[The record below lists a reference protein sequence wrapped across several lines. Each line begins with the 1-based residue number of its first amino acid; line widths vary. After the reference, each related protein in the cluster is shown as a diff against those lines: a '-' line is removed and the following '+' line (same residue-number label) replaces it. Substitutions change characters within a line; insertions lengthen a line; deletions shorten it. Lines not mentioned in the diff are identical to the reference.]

1 MDRPLLSLDLG
12 TTGVRAVVFGADGR
26 TLGSA
31 YARLA
36 LTYPAPDRIEQD
48 ALDFCTRSSEVI
60 RRALTEARCAP
71 GDLRGLGIVTQ
82 RSSVV
87 AWNSVTGRPLAPVI
101 GWQDRRTLPRV
112 NELRALGLPVNTL
125 ASCTKFEW
133 LVREDAAVR
142 AAAHRGQLRFGT
154 PDVWLTSWLTGGEA
168 FVTDPSCAGATG
180 LIDPSAE
187 GWLGPALELFEQED
201 AWHPSLVATN
211 AVVGM
216 TDPKVFGAA
225 IPVAA
230 RAGDQQ
236 AACFAQGV
244 HRIGDAKLTFGTS
257 AMLDR
262 CTGPT
267 PSEAPAGAY
276 DLPLWRLL
284 AADGLVENA
293 FCHEGT
299 VITAGAAIEWLQR
312 IGVLES
318 VAELDAL
325 ATAGRP
331 GVTFVP
337 ALAGLG
343 TPYMADQARGSF
355 AGLGLDTERAE
366 LVRGVLDGIAQRGAD
381 LATALDVT
389 GTLHV
394 DGGLSQSSW
403 LMQRLAD
410 LTGCTV
416 LRASEV
422 ETTARGGAALAAS
435 SPELPGGP
443 LPPAAPAA
451 RIEPAVAPAER
462 EELRAA
468 WRTHIARLV
477 RDDANEVS

>member
-1 MDRPLLSLDLG
+1 MSGPVLSLDLG
-12 TTGVRAVVFGADGR
+12 TTGVRAVVFDAQGHVLGQAYQRLTVAFPGADR
-26 TLGSA
+26 V
-31 YARLA
+31 
-36 LTYPAPDRIEQD
+36 EQD
-48 ALDFCTRSSEVI
+48 AQDFCARSLEVI
-60 RRALTEARCAP
+60 NAALKDAAV
-71 GDLRGLGIVTQ
+71 GAADLRALGIVNQ
-82 RSSVV
+82 RSSTV
-87 AWNSVTGRPLAPVI
+87 AWDAETGSPLAPVI
-101 GWQDRRTLPRV
+101 GWQDRRTLARV
-112 NELRALGLPVNTL
+112 QELRALGLPVNTL

-133 LVREDAAVR
+133 LTAEHAEVRS
-142 AAAHRGQLRFGT
+142 AAARGQLRLGT
-154 PDVWLTSWLTGGEA
+154 PDVWLTHWLSGGAA
-168 FVTDPSCAGATG
+168 FVTDPSNAGATG
-180 LIDPSAE
+180 LYDAGSG
-187 GWLGPALELFEQED
+187 GWFEAAMELFGQD
-201 AWHPSLVATN
+201 PAWHPEVVASN
-211 AVVGM
+211 ASVGV
-216 TDPKVFGAA
+216 TDRKLFGAEVP
-225 IPVAA
+225 ITA

-244 HRIGDAKLTFGTS
+244 VAIGDAKLTLGTS

-262 CTGPT
+262 CTGEQ
-267 PSEAPAGAY
+267 PSEAPPGAY
-276 DLPLWRLL
+276 DLPLWRL
-284 AADGLVENA
+284 AKADGSVEDA

-299 VITAGAAIEWLQR
+299 VITAGAAVEWLQR

-318 VAELDAL
+318 VSDLDAM
-325 ATAGRP
+325 AAEGRP
-331 GVTFVP
+331 GVIFVP